1 MNVLAPLGKVY
12 AKDERP
18 RAAAWVRSSFF
29 SIRYVH
35 LRARG
40 VIAGMVN
47 LNPTLLS
54 LLVACLFALAFG
66 GLGYLRRE
74 GLSIQFA
81 LEVAGLTLVL
91 VGGAWLLNIQLSPFF
106 FLIVLYLV
114 TMRSRLVVDLANFL
128 VRRKQVDLA
137 FRLYRLGL
145 AWWPDAAS
153 RLIVLTNKG
162 AAEVH
167 TRQLDAAIDTL
178 EGALKEEERPRL
190 GLKYE
195 AACHYNLGYAYEQK
209 GEDARAIAQYH
220 EAIELLP
227 GSIWAQAA
235 QTALKHRQNKGSGS

>member
-1 MNVLAPLGKVY
+1 M
-12 AKDERP
+12 
-18 RAAAWVRSSFF
+18 
-29 SIRYVH
+29 I
-35 LRARG
+35 
-40 VIAGMVN
+40 N

-54 LLVACLFALAFG
+54 LLVACLFTLAFG

-81 LEVAGLTLVL
+81 LEVAGLTLVI
-91 VGGAWLLNIQLSPFF
+91 VGGAWLLNVQLSPFA

-145 AWWPDAAS
+145 AWRPDAAS

-162 AAEVH
+162 AAEVY
-167 TRQLDAAIDTL
+167 TGQLEAAIETL
-178 EGALKEEERPRL
+178 EGALSEEERPRL

-195 AACHYNLGYAYEQK
+195 AACRHNLAYAYEKK
-209 GEDARAIAQYH
+209 GEEGKAIAQYH
-220 EAIELLP
+220 ETIELLP
-227 GSIWAQAA
+227 GSLYAQAA
-235 QTALKHRQNKGSGS
+235 QAALKRRQKNDSGSSTSDG